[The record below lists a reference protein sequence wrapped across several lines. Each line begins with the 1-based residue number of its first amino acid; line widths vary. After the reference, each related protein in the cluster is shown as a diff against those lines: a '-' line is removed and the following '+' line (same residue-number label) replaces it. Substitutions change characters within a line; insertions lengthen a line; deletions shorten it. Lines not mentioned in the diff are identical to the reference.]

1 MQQSKFI
8 FLLKSLSKREQS
20 KYRDLIFS
28 PFFNKNK
35 KVRQLVDIC
44 LQNAPDFE
52 ADVLQKQSLFPHLFG
67 QSPYNELKINNVIS
81 DALQLL
87 YRYFGQMALQKD
99 EIKLRPFIIEE
110 LLERNQAQA
119 TDQQLKRYQQE
130 LEPIEQQSET
140 YYFQWMHLSDL
151 RDRWSLM
158 YGARDYSHHLQQKN
172 DALDQY
178 YWCSKLRL
186 ACDME
191 SRNKVINAHYRAHFL
206 EDILHLYEAGHPVF
220 DQQAV
225 LKIYY
230 KTLQMLRYESEESH
244 YHELKQL
251 IAEHAGTLR
260 REELNDLYDY
270 AQNYCVKK
278 INSGQVHFY
287 REILDLYQLM
297 SDKEILLRGGYLSQW
312 SYINIITAGLRLKEY
327 EWTEQFIYQ
336 YREYLPDEV
345 KNNVFTYNLAALY
358 FEKGA
363 FHTALQTLQDVEF
376 SDPFFHMSAKI
387 IQLKSYFELRETEA
401 FFSLVEATRKYIR
414 RNRRLSD
421 YQIKSNSNFIK
432 LVARLYR
439 LKTDVEYL
447 PHQKYRE
454 RLHGL
459 EQDISKGKEVVNI
472 GWLMQKLKEVS

>member
-8 FLLKSLSKREQS
+8 FLLKSLSKREQH
-20 KYRDLIFS
+20 KYRELVFS

-35 KVRQLVDIC
+35 KVRLLVDTC
-44 LQNAPDFE
+44 LQYAPSFND
-52 ADVLQKQSLFPHLFG
+52 DTLQKQQLFTLLFG
-67 QSPYNELKINNVIS
+67 QEPYNELKINNVLS

-87 YRYFGQMALQKD
+87 YRYFGQMALQKE
-99 EIKLRPFIIEE
+99 EIKLRPFIIEA
-110 LLERNQAQA
+110 LLSRNEAQA
-119 TDQQLKRYQQE
+119 TEQQLKRFQQE
-130 LEPIEQQSET
+130 LEQIQQPSES
-140 YYFQWMHLSDL
+140 YYHQWMQLSDL

-158 YGARDYSHHLQQKN
+158 HGSRDYSLHLQQKN

-191 SRNKVINAHYRAHFL
+191 SRNKVINAHYQSYFL
-206 EDILHLYEAGHPVF
+206 EDILRIYEAGHPVF
-220 DQQAV
+220 EQQAV
-225 LKIYY
+225 LRIYY
-230 KTLQMLRYESEESH
+230 KTLQMLRFEGEESH
-244 YHELKQL
+244 YHDLKQL
-251 IAEHAGTLR
+251 IAEYAGELR

-287 REILDLYQLM
+287 REIFDLYQLM

-336 YREYLPDEV
+336 YREYLPEEV
-345 KNNVFTYNLAALY
+345 RNNVFTYNLAALY

-363 FHTALQTLQDVEF
+363 FHHALQTLQDVEF

-387 IQLKSYFELRETEA
+387 IQLKSYFEQRETEA

-421 YQIKSNSNFIK
+421 YQIQSNNNFIK
-432 LVARLYR
+432 LVARLYK
-439 LKTDVEYL
+439 LKSEAEYL
-447 PHQKYRE
+447 PLQKFQT
-454 RLHGL
+454 RLRVL

-472 GWLMQKLKEVS
+472 GWLMQKIKEVS